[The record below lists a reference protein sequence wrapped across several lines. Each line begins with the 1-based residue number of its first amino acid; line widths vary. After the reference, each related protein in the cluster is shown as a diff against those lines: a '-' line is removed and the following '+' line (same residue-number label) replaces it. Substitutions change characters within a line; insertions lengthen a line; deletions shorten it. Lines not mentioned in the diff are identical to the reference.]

1 VLRVPLRMGLL
12 STARINLTLLAAAR
26 AGDAAEVVAVASRD
40 ASQAAA
46 YARRHGIAT
55 AHDGY
60 LRLLADADV
69 EAVYISVPNA
79 LHVEWVLQ
87 SIAAGKHVLC
97 EKPLT
102 RSGGDARRVVAAA
115 EAAGVVLAEAFM
127 YRHHPQTG
135 ALADL
140 VAGGAIGGLERVSA
154 RFTFPADPGQDA
166 VLFDPGLDGGALLD
180 VGCYCVSAARL
191 LAGEPTHA
199 TARTVAGA
207 SGVDLRFEATL
218 EFGGGVVG
226 EFTSA
231 LDLPDDAG
239 LVVTGSRTTATV
251 ADPWHGVAPGIS
263 LGDGEH
269 VAIATADPYRLQLED
284 FAAAVSESRPAL
296 VSGAEIVGQA
306 RTLQALIESARLG
319 GTRLE
324 IATAVP

>member
-1 VLRVPLRMGLL
+1 MGLL

-26 AGDAAEVVAVASRD
+26 ASGAAEVVAVASRD
-40 ASQAAA
+40 ASSAAE

-60 LRLLADADV
+60 LDLLADPGV

-79 LHVEWVLQ
+79 LHVDWALQ
-87 SIAAGKHVLC
+87 AIAAGKHVLC

-102 RSGGDARRVVAAA
+102 RSGEQARRVVAAA
-115 EAAGVVLAEAFM
+115 QRAGVVLAEGFM
-127 YRHHPQTG
+127 YRHHPQMG
-135 ALADL
+135 ALAGL
-140 VAGGAIGGLERVSA
+140 VADGAIGELERVSA
-154 RFTFPADPGQDA
+154 RFAFPADPGEDA

-199 TARTVAGA
+199 SGRTVAGR

-226 EFTSA
+226 ELTSA
-231 LDLPDDAG
+231 LDLPDDVG
-239 LVVTGSRTTATV
+239 LVVAGSRTTATV
-251 ADPWHGVAPGIS
+251 ADPWHGLTPGIS

-269 VAIATADPYRLQLED
+269 VAIAAADPYRLQLED
-284 FAAAVSESRPAL
+284 FAAAVRESRPAL
-296 VSGAEIVGQA
+296 VSGNEITGQA
-306 RTLQALIESARLG
+306 RTLEALIESARLG
-319 GTRLE
+319 GARRL
-324 IATAVP
+324 VP